1 MFMGVLVNS
10 EFSQVSPQPL
20 KTEKG
25 KESETVVQV
34 KELAVSVCLPSPVD
48 GPGVDVL
55 HVGGAGHLQ
64 QDNVPLPPSLVPLV
78 SEDKRTDT
86 AEKLTEEKDSCVP
99 LVNQLHKQ
107 VAAEEEAGSEEKDE
121 KEEEE
126 ILLVVDEALDEEV
139 EREEK
144 L

>member
-1 MFMGVLVNS
+1 M
-10 EFSQVSPQPL
+10 SPQPI

-34 KELAVSVCLPSPVD
+34 KELAASGCHPSPAD

-55 HVGGAGHLQ
+55 HVGGAGHLH
-64 QDNVPLPPSLVPLV
+64 QDNVPLPSPLVPLV

-99 LVNQLHKQ
+99 HVNQLQEQ
-107 VAAEEEAGSEEKDE
+107 VAVEGDGSEEKE
-121 KEEEE
+121 EEEEE

>member
-1 MFMGVLVNS
+1 M
-10 EFSQVSPQPL
+10 SPQPI

-55 HVGGAGHLQ
+55 HVGGAGHLH
-64 QDNVPLPPSLVPLV
+64 QDNVPLPSPRVPFV
-78 SEDKRTDT
+78 SEDKRTDA
-86 AEKLTEEKDSCVP
+86 AEKLTDEKDSCVP
-99 LVNQLHKQ
+99 LVNHLQEQ
-107 VAAEEEAGSEEKDE
+107 VAAEEEAGSEEEEKD
-121 KEEEE
+121 KEEE

-139 EREEK
+139 ERGEK

>member
-1 MFMGVLVNS
+1 M
-10 EFSQVSPQPL
+10 SPQPI

-34 KELAVSVCLPSPVD
+34 KELTASVPPDD

-55 HVGGAGHLQ
+55 HVGGAGHLH
-64 QDNVPLPPSLVPLV
+64 QDNVPLPPPLVPLV

-99 LVNQLHKQ
+99 LVNQLQEQ
-107 VAAEEEAGSEEKDE
+107 VAAEEAGSEEKE
-121 KEEEE
+121 EEEEEEE

-139 EREEK
+139 ERGEK

>member
-1 MFMGVLVNS
+1 M
-10 EFSQVSPQPL
+10 SPQPI

-25 KESETVVQV
+25 KESETVLQV

-64 QDNVPLPPSLVPLV
+64 QDNVPLHPPLVPLV

-86 AEKLTEEKDSCVP
+86 AEKLTEEKDPSVP
-99 LVNQLHKQ
+99 LVNQLQEQ
-107 VAAEEEAGSEEKDE
+107 VAEEEAGSEEKEE
-121 KEEEE
+121 KEEEEE

>member
-1 MFMGVLVNS
+1 M
-10 EFSQVSPQPL
+10 SPQPI

-34 KELAVSVCLPSPVD
+34 KELEASQCQPSPAD

-55 HVGGAGHLQ
+55 HVGGAGHLHQ
-64 QDNVPLPPSLVPLV
+64 EDNVPLPPPLVPLV

-99 LVNQLHKQ
+99 LVNQLQEQ
-107 VAAEEEAGSEEKDE
+107 VAAEGDGSEEKE
-121 KEEEE
+121 EEEE

>member
-1 MFMGVLVNS
+1 MFMGVMVNS
-10 EFSQVSPQPL
+10 EFPQVSPQPN

-55 HVGGAGHLQ
+55 HVGGAGHLH
-64 QDNVPLPPSLVPLV
+64 QDNVPLPPPIVPLV
-78 SEDKRTDT
+78 SEDKRTDA

-99 LVNQLHKQ
+99 LVNHLQEQ
-107 VAAEEEAGSEEKDE
+107 VAAEEEAGSEEKD
-121 KEEEE
+121 EEEE

>member
-1 MFMGVLVNS
+1 M
-10 EFSQVSPQPL
+10 SPQPI

-34 KELAVSVCLPSPVD
+34 KELAANVCHPSPAD
-48 GPGVDVL
+48 GLGVDVL
-55 HVGGAGHLQ
+55 HVGGPGHLH
-64 QDNVPLPPSLVPLV
+64 QDNAPLPAPLVPLV

-99 LVNQLHKQ
+99 LVNQLQEQ
-107 VAAEEEAGSEEKDE
+107 VAAEEEDGSEEKE
-121 KEEEE
+121 EEEE

>member
-1 MFMGVLVNS
+1 M
-10 EFSQVSPQPL
+10 SPQPL

-64 QDNVPLPPSLVPLV
+64 QDNVPLHPPLVPLV

-86 AEKLTEEKDSCVP
+86 AEQLTEEKDPCVP
-99 LVNQLHKQ
+99 LVNQLQEQ
-107 VAAEEEAGSEEKDE
+107 VAAEEEARSEETE
-121 KEEEE
+121 EEEE

-139 EREEK
+139 ERGEK

>member
-10 EFSQVSPQPL
+10 EFSQVSPQPI

-34 KELAVSVCLPSPVD
+34 KELEASQCQPSPAD

-55 HVGGAGHLQ
+55 HVGGAGHLH
-64 QDNVPLPPSLVPLV
+64 QDNVPLPPPLVPLV
-78 SEDKRTDT
+78 SEDKR
-86 AEKLTEEKDSCVP
+86 TEEKDSCVP
-99 LVNQLHKQ
+99 LVNQLQEQ
-107 VAAEEEAGSEEKDE
+107 VAAEEEDGSEEKE
-121 KEEEE
+121 EEEE
-126 ILLVVDEALDEEV
+126 ILLVVDETLDEEV

>member
-1 MFMGVLVNS
+1 MVMGVMVNS
-10 EFSQVSPQPL
+10 EFSQVSPQPI

-34 KELAVSVCLPSPVD
+34 KELEASVCQPSPAD

-55 HVGGAGHLQ
+55 HVGGAGHLH
-64 QDNVPLPPSLVPLV
+64 QDNVPLPPPLVPLV

-99 LVNQLHKQ
+99 LVNQLQEQ
-107 VAAEEEAGSEEKDE
+107 VAAEEEAGSEEKE
-121 KEEEE
+121 EEEE

>member
-1 MFMGVLVNS
+1 M
-10 EFSQVSPQPL
+10 SPQPI

-34 KELAVSVCLPSPVD
+34 KELEASLCQPSPAD

-55 HVGGAGHLQ
+55 HVGGAGHLH
-64 QDNVPLPPSLVPLV
+64 QDNVPLHSPLVPLV
-78 SEDKRTDT
+78 SEEKGTDT

-99 LVNQLHKQ
+99 HVNQLQEQ
-107 VAAEEEAGSEEKDE
+107 VAAEEDGSEEE
-121 KEEEE
+121 EEEEEE
-126 ILLVVDEALDEEV
+126 ILLVVDEALDEKV

>member
-1 MFMGVLVNS
+1 M
-10 EFSQVSPQPL
+10 SPQPL

-34 KELAVSVCLPSPVD
+34 KELEASQCQPSPAD

-55 HVGGAGHLQ
+55 HVGGAGHLH
-64 QDNVPLPPSLVPLV
+64 QDNVPLPPPLVPLV

-99 LVNQLHKQ
+99 LVNQLQEQ
-107 VAAEEEAGSEEKDE
+107 VAAEEDGSEE

>member
-1 MFMGVLVNS
+1 M
-10 EFSQVSPQPL
+10 SPQPL

-55 HVGGAGHLQ
+55 NVGRAGHLQ
-64 QDNVPLPPSLVPLV
+64 QDNVPLPPPLVPLV

-99 LVNQLHKQ
+99 LVNQLQ
-107 VAAEEEAGSEEKDE
+107 EQFVAKEEAGSEE

>member
-1 MFMGVLVNS
+1 M
-10 EFSQVSPQPL
+10 SPQPI

-34 KELAVSVCLPSPVD
+34 KELAASGCHPAPAD

-55 HVGGAGHLQ
+55 HVGGAGHLH
-64 QDNVPLPPSLVPLV
+64 QDNVPLPSPLVPLV

-99 LVNQLHKQ
+99 LDNQLQEQ
-107 VAAEEEAGSEEKDE
+107 VAAEEEAGSEEKE
-121 KEEEE
+121 EEEE

>member
-1 MFMGVLVNS
+1 M
-10 EFSQVSPQPL
+10 SPQPV

-34 KELAVSVCLPSPVD
+34 KELAASVCPPSSAD

-55 HVGGAGHLQ
+55 HVGGAGRLH
-64 QDNVPLPPSLVPLV
+64 QDNGPLHSPLVPLV

-86 AEKLTEEKDSCVP
+86 AEQLTEEKDPCVP
-99 LVNQLHKQ
+99 LVNQ
-107 VAAEEEAGSEEKDE
+107 EDGSEEKED
-121 KEEEE
+121 EEE